1 MSHPPSFTP
10 NLRGSGRRAVPSVL
24 QMEAAECGAACL
36 GMILAHHG
44 LWVPLEA
51 LRVRCGVSRDGVN
64 AANMLSAARRYGM
77 VADGFRVRRPADLFD
92 FPFPMILFWKGNHFV
107 VLEGIK
113 RSRVY
118 INDPAEG
125 PRRLTLGEFTEDY
138 SGLCFAFRPG
148 EEFRPGG
155 NPPNLMRGLRQRLGQ
170 AVEPLV
176 FASLATLALVVP
188 GLALPAML
196 AAFIDEVLIG
206 ENGSWL
212 GPLLIGLGAVGIIQ
226 GILTWTQRSLLARME
241 TKLAVAATTRFVWHL
256 VTLPMPFFDQRYAGD
271 ITNRIKSNDTLARL
285 VSGELAVNVINALTV
300 LVYAGAMLAYDVPLT
315 MIGVALA
322 VGSLAVLRFSS
333 GPRETAS
340 HRFSRERGK
349 LSGASANGIQTI
361 ETLKGSGSEGDFF
374 ARWSGIQAN
383 ALDAQQRLGVVEI
396 TAQTTTAVL
405 SQLSAVAVLALGGLR
420 VAEGALTVGGV
431 VAFQSL
437 LRSFSGPLSG
447 LVRFGAD
454 LQRVKADM
462 ARLDDVL
469 NYKSDPRA
477 AEGLGAV
484 APDTNAPTPRGAVEV
499 EGITFGY
506 NVGDPPLITDFSL
519 SIAPGQRVALVG
531 ESGSGKSTIARIVCG
546 LLEPWSGSVR
556 IDGRRIGDISPAR
569 FAEIVAHVDQ
579 EITLF
584 QATARENVTLWDP
597 TVPDR
602 AVVSAL
608 RDAAIHEL
616 FASKPQ
622 EIESPVDEDGR
633 DLSGGQRQRL
643 ELARALVRDPAVLI
657 LDEATSALDPL
668 TELEIDDR
676 LRRRGC
682 TCLIVAHRLST
693 VRDADE
699 ILVLE
704 RGRIVQRGVHDR
716 LMEEDGPY
724 RTLVRSH

>member
-1 MSHPPSFTP
+1 
-10 NLRGSGRRAVPSVL
+10 
-24 QMEAAECGAACL
+24 MEATECGAACL
-36 GMILAHHG
+36 GMVLAHHG
-44 LWVPLEA
+44 LWVPLET
-51 LRVRCGVSRDGVN
+51 LRVKCGVSRDGVN
-64 AANMLSAARRYGM
+64 AANLLAAARRYGM
-77 VADGFRVRRPADLFD
+77 VAEGFRVRRSADLFD
-92 FPFPMILFWKGNHFV
+92 FPFPMILFWEGDHFV
-107 VLEGIK
+107 VLEGIR

-125 PRRLTLGEFTEDY
+125 PRRLTLEEFAESY
-138 SGLCFAFRPG
+138 SGLCFAFQPG
-148 EEFRPGG
+148 RDFRPGG
-155 NPPNLMRGLRQRLGQ
+155 RPPRLLRGLRDRLGR

-188 GLALPAML
+188 GLVLPAML

-212 GPLLIGLGAVGIIQ
+212 GPLLIGLGAVAVIQ
-226 GILTWTQRSLLARME
+226 GVLTWTQRSLLARME

-256 VTLPMPFFDQRYAGD
+256 LTLPMPFFDQRYAGD
-271 ITNRIKSNDTLARL
+271 VAGRVKSNDTLARL
-285 VSGELAVNVINALTV
+285 VSGELAVNVINVLTV
-300 LVYAGAMLAYDVPLT
+300 LIYAAAMLTYDVPLT
-315 MIGVALA
+315 MIGIALA

-333 GPRETAS
+333 GPRENAS
-340 HRFSRERGK
+340 HRLTRERGK
-349 LSGASANGIQTI
+349 LGGASANGIQTI
-361 ETLKGSGSEGDFF
+361 ETLKGSGAEGDFF

-383 ALDAQQRLGVVEI
+383 ALQAQQRLGVVEI

-469 NYKSDPRA
+469 NYESDRRA
-477 AEGLGAV
+477 AEGMGAA
-484 APDTNAPTPRGAVEV
+484 APDTEAPTPRGAVEI

-506 NVGDPPLITDFSL
+506 NVGDPPLIVDFSL

-531 ESGSGKSTIARIVCG
+531 SSGSGKSTIAKIICG

-556 IDGRRIGDISPAR
+556 IDGRRIGEIPPAR

-579 EITLF
+579 QITLF
-584 QATARENVTLWDP
+584 EGTARENVTLWDP
-597 TVPDR
+597 TVQDR

-616 FASKPQ
+616 FASRPRK
-622 EIESPVDEDGR
+622 IESPVDEDGR
-633 DLSGGQRQRL
+633 NLSGGQRQRL
-643 ELARALVRDPAVLI
+643 EIARALARDPALLI
-657 LDEATSALDPL
+657 LDEATAALDPL

-693 VRDADE
+693 IRDADE

-704 RGRIVQRGVHDR
+704 QGRIVQRGIHDR
-716 LMEEDGPY
+716 LMEEAGPY